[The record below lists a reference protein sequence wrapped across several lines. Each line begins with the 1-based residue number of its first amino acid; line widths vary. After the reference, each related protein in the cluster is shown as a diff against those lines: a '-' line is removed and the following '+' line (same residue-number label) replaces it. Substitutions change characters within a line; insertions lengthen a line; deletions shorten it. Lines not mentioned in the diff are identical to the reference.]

1 MTRNRMEK
9 AAVSNNV
16 ISRKEIIANAKND
29 VQVICGQI
37 LKFMKMPWEKQV
49 SHFKRHQYDALCSI
63 PHPDGRGHITCGTHA
78 WKKFGLLANR
88 IIDFE
93 SELARRVST
102 EQLRKIV
109 VDVFTQLILKEHR
122 EIDLAT
128 AERILIDAADIAK
141 QSLQTT
147 EHYLPCVLFLKGGPD
162 EFKIGPVTFTRRIA
176 FFKRHKQAFRR
187 SVDKSVRAH
196 IEHVNKTVEQ
206 GFPRE
211 RAATSEQSELFV
223 RKLQARAIKTYRNYP
238 WIAAVQITN
247 CDQAISEEHAAKI
260 VDVTLHVIR
269 VFLGAD
275 HTKQLRLAWSRGDTL
290 RTAGMWSDADDLIH
304 VRVGSRSMGPV
315 GFHNWHQ
322 ALTED
327 GGVNLLQV
335 FGSALYPLANPIEPS
350 HLHERFIDAI
360 NWFGDAATDPEA
372 SASVVK
378 YISAIERLFFGK
390 FHPMKHKGIFS
401 NRITHILCAFNCDDG
416 KTQENAIKVY
426 NARSELLH
434 GSSSPRNEKIREQA
448 RIAEE
453 LARLC
458 ILCAAQLYPM
468 MLEAYK
474 NPEPDKLE
482 EVMDNICNDGL
493 DWLVQ
498 EANKAKAW
506 PSRMASRA
514 HADAECCNG

>member
-1 MTRNRMEK
+1 MTQNRMEK
-9 AAVSNNV
+9 AAVSNNT
-16 ISRKEIIANAKND
+16 ISRNEIIANAKND
-29 VQVICGQI
+29 LQVIRGQI
-37 LKFMKMPWEKQV
+37 LKFQKMPWEKQV
-49 SHFKRHQYDALCSI
+49 SHFRQHQHDALCSI
-63 PHPDGRGHITCGTHA
+63 PHPDGRGHLICGSLA
-78 WKKFGLLANR
+78 WERFYRLAIR
-88 IIDFE
+88 VIDFE
-93 SELARRVST
+93 PELARRVST

-122 EIDLAT
+122 EVDLAT
-128 AERILIDAADIAK
+128 AEQILMDAADIAK

-176 FFKRHKQAFRR
+176 FFKKHKQAFRR

-238 WIAAVQITN
+238 WIATVQITN

-260 VDVTLHVIR
+260 IDVTLHVMR

-290 RTAGMWSDADDLIH
+290 RTAGMWSDSNELIH
-304 VRVGSRSMGPV
+304 VRTGSRSMGPV
-315 GFHNWHQ
+315 GFHNWHE
-322 ALTED
+322 ALTQSGEPD
-327 GGVNLLQV
+327 LLQV
-335 FGSALYPLANPIEPS
+335 FGSALFQLADPAKPS
-350 HLHERFIDAI
+350 QLHERFIDAI

-378 YISAIERLFFGK
+378 YTSAIERLLFGK
-390 FHPMKHKGIFS
+390 YHDKHTKVFAH
-401 NRITHILCAFNCDDG
+401 RVKLILGVFNCDDG
-416 KTQENAIKVY
+416 ETQKNAIKVY

-458 ILCAAQLYPM
+458 ILCAAHLYPM
-468 MLEAYK
+468 MLRVYVDAD
-474 NPEPDKLE
+474 PIKLE
-482 EVMDNICNDGL
+482 KVMDEICKDGI
-493 DWLVQ
+493 DSLVQ
-498 EANKAKAW
+498 EASKAKA
-506 PSRMASRA
+506 
-514 HADAECCNG
+514 